1 MKVEFI
7 ETNKTYVRK
16 IEGMGTGLVLFTIEV
31 ANRWVYPNY
40 HFFYEDKRKPPLDIA
55 INPNDGMLEY
65 VSYFAQN
72 DIIIDRRL
80 EKEIVYE
87 EKSFKIT
94 DERFG
99 EKNKHITIEGKFTI
113 TRDNNDI
120 LIVKDGIM
128 GKELK
133 AYKINVLNYFL
144 FLGEDFCGVML
155 KDITKEELNEIT
167 KSKSI

>member
-144 FLGEDFCGVML
+144 FLEEDFCGVML

>member
-144 FLGEDFCGVML
+144 FLEEDFCGVML

-167 KSKSI
+167 KSKCI